1 LFFNEEE
8 KNESRSCTYT
18 IIPNRIKPRR
28 MKGKEDADQQSGEV
42 IHPLRTEREYPVKI
56 LRKTFI
62 MRRETNSACRLTG
75 GEKI

>member
-1 LFFNEEE
+1 
-8 KNESRSCTYT
+8 
-18 IIPNRIKPRR
+18 

-62 MRRETNSACRLTG
+62 RGKRQIQLAD
-75 GEKI
+75 

>member
-1 LFFNEEE
+1 
-8 KNESRSCTYT
+8 
-18 IIPNRIKPRR
+18 